1 MTCSK
6 CGENVTGF
14 KEAWNDLHEKN
25 KLVCI
30 KESGL
35 EETGQRNVYGK
46 YKSS

>member
-25 KLVCI
+25 KMVCI

-35 EETGQRNVYGK
+35 EEDRTTERIWQVQE
-46 YKSS
+46 